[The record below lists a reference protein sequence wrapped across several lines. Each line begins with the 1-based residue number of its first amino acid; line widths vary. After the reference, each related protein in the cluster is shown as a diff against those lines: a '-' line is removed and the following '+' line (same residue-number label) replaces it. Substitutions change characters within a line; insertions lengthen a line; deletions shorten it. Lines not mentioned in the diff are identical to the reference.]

1 MPPRTDVRTLS
12 VPRTSAEQAI
22 QTTMSPKTNNL
33 DKLRK
38 QIDDIDNKMLDLLM
52 QRTDVVEQIGE
63 AKRLDGNSADLSGS
77 LNMRPAREA
86 RLMRRLLDKHD
97 GRLPEVVVARIW
109 REMISAFTQLQGP
122 LKVAVCAPEKSV
134 GYWDLSRMQFGSAT
148 PMTLHRSHGVVL
160 RAISEG
166 DGTVGVLPLPQDGE
180 DDPWW
185 THLAVQQENV
195 PRVIARLPFVQDRSA
210 WFEGMGALALA
221 PIDHEDSDNDI
232 SLIVIAAD
240 PQISRARLHRQMTA
254 ADFNGRIIS
263 AVGKGGDHAEWL
275 HLVEVDGYLAP
286 KDKRITKFIKDC
298 DGDVERVVR
307 IGGYAVP
314 VQVGE
319 DDVSH

>member
-1 MPPRTDVRTLS
+1 MS
-12 VPRTSAEQAI
+12 GKTS
-22 QTTMSPKTNNL
+22 KL

-38 QIDDIDNKMLDLLM
+38 QIDDVDNRILDLLM
-52 QRTDVVEQIGE
+52 QRTDVVEQIGV
-63 AKRLDGNSADLSGS
+63 AKREDSGNVDLSGS
-77 LNMRPAREA
+77 LNMRPDREA
-86 RLMRRLLDKHD
+86 RLMRRLLDRHD

-109 REMISAFTQLQGP
+109 REMISAFTLLQGP

-134 GYWDLSRMQFGSAT
+134 GYWDLSRMQFGTAT

-180 DDPWW
+180 NDPWW
-185 THLAVQQENV
+185 PHLAVETDNV
-195 PRVIARLPFVQDRSA
+195 PRVIARLPFVQDRNA
-210 WFEGMGALALA
+210 WFEGIGALALA
-221 PIDHEDSDNDI
+221 PIDHEDSGDDI

-254 ADFNGRIIS
+254 SSFTGRIIS

-275 HLVEVDGYLAP
+275 HLVEVDGFLAP
-286 KDKRITKFIKDC
+286 DDKRIKDFIKAC

-314 VQVGE
+314 TRIGE
-319 DDVSH
+319 DEQNH

>member
-1 MPPRTDVRTLS
+1 
-12 VPRTSAEQAI
+12 
-22 QTTMSPKTNNL
+22 MSPKSVSL

-38 QIDDIDNKMLDLLM
+38 QIDDIDNQLLDLLM
-52 QRTDVVEQIGE
+52 QRTDVVEQVGE
-63 AKRLDGNSADLSGS
+63 AKRQDADATDLSGS
-77 LNMRPAREA
+77 LNMRPDREA
-86 RLMRRLLDKHD
+86 RLMRRLLDRHD

-109 REMISAFTQLQGP
+109 REMISAFTLLQGP

-160 RAISEG
+160 RAVSEG

-185 THLAVQQENV
+185 SHLAVDTENV

-221 PIDHEDSDNDI
+221 PIDHADSGDDI

-240 PQISRARLHRQMTA
+240 PQISRARLHREMKA
-254 ADFNGRIIS
+254 AGFTGRIIS

-286 KDKRITKFIKDC
+286 KDKRLSGFIKAC

-314 VQVGE
+314 VRIGE
-319 DDVSH
+319 EEQGS

>member
-1 MPPRTDVRTLS
+1 
-12 VPRTSAEQAI
+12 
-22 QTTMSPKTNNL
+22 MSRKPISL

-52 QRTDVVEQIGE
+52 QRTDVVEQVGE
-63 AKRLDGNSADLSGS
+63 AKRQETEAVDLSRS
-77 LNMRPAREA
+77 LNMRPDREA
-86 RLMRRLLDKHD
+86 RLMRRLLERHD

-109 REMISAFTQLQGP
+109 REMISAFTLLQGP

-160 RAISEG
+160 RAVSEG
-166 DGTVGVLPLPQDGE
+166 DGTVGVLPLPQEGE

-185 THLAVQQENV
+185 THLAVETEKNA
-195 PRVIARLPFVQDRSA
+195 PRVIARLPFVQDRNA

-221 PIDHEDSDNDI
+221 PIDHEDSGDDI

-240 PQISRARLHRQMTA
+240 PQISRARLHREMLA
-254 ADFNGRIIS
+254 AGFTGRIIS

-286 KDKRITKFIKDC
+286 KDKRLKKFVDAC

-314 VQVGE
+314 VRINE
-319 DDVSH
+319 DENS